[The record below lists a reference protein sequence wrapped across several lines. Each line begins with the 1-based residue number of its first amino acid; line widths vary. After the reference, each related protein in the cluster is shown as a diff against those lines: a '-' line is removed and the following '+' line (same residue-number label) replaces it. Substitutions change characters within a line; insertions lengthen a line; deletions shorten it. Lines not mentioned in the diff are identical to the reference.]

1 LISPLSHAA
10 SSTPACNKPLV
21 SMLNSRGALYLAVL
35 MTLPAMGS
43 GWAEAADTAE
53 GLGFLSGNNAGSY
66 AYAISAD
73 GRVVTGY
80 GDTASGYSTFRW
92 TAAGGIVDLG
102 SINNGESSYATAI
115 NSDGSVIVGQSGTQ
129 AFRWTQAGG
138 MVGLGFLSSATNS
151 EAIAVNADGSVV
163 AGRVR
168 NSNYT
173 NVQAFRWTQ
182 AGGMVGLGF
191 LTGGNYSQANG
202 ISGDGSIL
210 VGSSNYASTNNFEA
224 FRWTQSGGMVGLG
237 FLSGGNNSGAIAISS
252 DGNVIVGSS
261 NDASGNTQAMRWT
274 QASGMVG
281 LGYLTGGNYS
291 EAYATS
297 ANGSV
302 IVGFSNSGSSS
313 GEAFRWTSSGG
324 MASVADWLTA
334 AGVSIAGFNQFS
346 SASGVSADGNTV
358 VGYGTNSSNRTEAF
372 IARVGA
378 TASSSGVV
386 GLTDLQTSM
395 GQTLAVSNQME
406 GLTTLTMNGAHH
418 RPLTEM
424 AVGNSQSC
432 GWVSGDAGRYYRQAN
447 GYTGL
452 AEVGACH
459 DFEEHGVRVGLG
471 VGSSVSDLKLENK
484 GRSRVDGEYGLA
496 EVDWQLP
503 NLPLLASLLGTYG
516 VWNADLKR
524 GYAMSGTAP
533 STGSTDITGYSLRAR
548 LDWQNAFH
556 LGQVGFSPRLA
567 YTIYR
572 TEVDAYQEKGGSAP
586 ASFSDQNH
594 TGRELRGG
602 LTSKYAY
609 SDKTTLLAH
618 AEVAHRFDQRAA
630 DVVGNIN
637 ALGFGIGV
645 DIRGNKITQNWVRVG
660 AELDYRVNDS
670 NMLNLSTFVASAGQD
685 PDISAALSWRKAF

>member
-1 LISPLSHAA
+1 MALLAIIPAISSGLS
-10 SSTPACNKPLV
+10 V
-21 SMLNSRGALYLAVL
+21 
-35 MTLPAMGS
+35 
-43 GWAEAADTAE
+43 AADTAE
-53 GLGFLSGNNAGSY
+53 GLGFLYGNNAASY

-73 GRVVTGY
+73 GRVITGY

-92 TAAGGIVDLG
+92 TASGGITDLG
-102 SINNGESSYATAI
+102 SISNGESSYATAI

-138 MVGLGFLSSATNS
+138 MVGLGFLSGATNS
-151 EAIAVNADGSVV
+151 EAIAVSADGSVV

-168 NSNYT
+168 NANYT

-182 AGGMVGLGF
+182 ASGMVGLGF
-191 LTGGNYSQANG
+191 LSGGNYSQANG
-202 ISGDGSIL
+202 INRDGNIL
-210 VGSSNYASTNNFEA
+210 VGSSNYSSTNNFEA
-224 FRWTQSGGMVGLG
+224 FRWTQAGGMVGLG
-237 FLSGGNNSGAIAISS
+237 FLSGGNNSGANAISS

-261 NDASGNTQAMRWT
+261 NDGNGNTQAIRWT
-274 QASGMVG
+274 QAGGMVG
-281 LGYLTGGNYS
+281 LGFLTGGNYS

-313 GEAFRWTSSGG
+313 GDAFRWTSAGG
-324 MASVADWLTA
+324 MVSVADWLTG
-334 AGVSIAGFNQFS
+334 AGVSIAGFTQFS
-346 SASGVSADGNTV
+346 SASGVSADGSTV
-358 VGYGTNSSNRTEAF
+358 VGYGINTSNRTEAF
-372 IARVGA
+372 IARVGG
-378 TASSSGVV
+378 TADSSGLV

-424 AVGNSQSC
+424 TVASSQSC
-432 GWVSGDAGRYYRQAN
+432 GWASGDAGRYYRQAN

-471 VGSSVSDLKLENK
+471 VGSSISDLKLANN
-484 GRSRVDGEYGLA
+484 GHSRVDGEYGLA

-524 GYAMSGTAP
+524 GYAISGTAP
-533 STGSTDITGYSLRAR
+533 STGSTDINGYSLRAR
-548 LDWQNAFH
+548 LDWKNAFH
-556 LGQVGFSPRLA
+556 LGQIGFSPRLA
-567 YTIYR
+567 YTVYR
-572 TEVDAYQEKGGSAP
+572 SEVDAYQEKGGSAP
-586 ASFSDQNH
+586 ASFADQNH

-602 LTSKYAY
+602 LTGKYAV
-609 SDKTTLLAH
+609 SDNATLLGH
-618 AEVAHRFDQRAA
+618 AEVAHRFDQHAA
-630 DVVGNIN
+630 DVAGSIN
-637 ALGFGIGV
+637 ALGVGIGF
-645 DIRGNKITQNWVRVG
+645 DMRGNKIARNWVRVG
-660 AELDYRVNDS
+660 AEMDYRLNDS
-670 NMLNLSTFVASAGQD
+670 NLLNVSTFVASAGQD
-685 PDISAALSWRKAF
+685 PDISAALSWKMAF